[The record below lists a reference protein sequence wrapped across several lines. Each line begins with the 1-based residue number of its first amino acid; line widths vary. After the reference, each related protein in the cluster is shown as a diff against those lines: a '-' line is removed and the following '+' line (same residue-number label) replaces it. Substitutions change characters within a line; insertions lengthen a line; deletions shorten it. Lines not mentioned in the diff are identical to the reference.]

1 MQTILK
7 GFIRVVDL
15 HGGAVEVVPQNWVY
29 RGVVPTS
36 LAIRIIKPTSRPSV
50 ELPVNEQ
57 E

>member
-7 GFIRVVDL
+7 GFVRVVDL